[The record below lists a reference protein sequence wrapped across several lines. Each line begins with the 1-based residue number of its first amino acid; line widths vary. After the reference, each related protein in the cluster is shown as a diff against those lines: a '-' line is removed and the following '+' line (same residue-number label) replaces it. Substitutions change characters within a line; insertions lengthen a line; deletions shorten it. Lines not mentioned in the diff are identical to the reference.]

1 MNSLLDL
8 KVTSGQYR
16 NELVEAATRVIDSGW
31 YIGGSELEL
40 FEQEFAR
47 YCGAKYA
54 IGVGNGLDALTLTL
68 RAWKELG
75 KLKEGDEVI
84 VPANTFIASILAIIE
99 NRLVPVLVEPELSTY
114 NLCPI
119 QTEAAITSK
128 TRAILPVHLYGLLA
142 NMPAIMDIAER
153 HNLLVLEESAQA
165 HGASLNGKK
174 AGNWGHAS
182 GFSFCPGKSL
192 GGLGDAGAVTILSF
206 SFCSYEVSNKAKTFC
221 FCANGRY
228 T

>member
-16 NELVEAATRVIDSGW
+16 NELVEAAMRVIDSGW

-84 VPANTFIASILAIIE
+84 VPANT
-99 NRLVPVLVEPELSTY
+99 P
-114 NLCPI
+114 
-119 QTEAAITSK
+119 
-128 TRAILPVHLYGLLA
+128 
-142 NMPAIMDIAER
+142 
-153 HNLLVLEESAQA
+153 
-165 HGASLNGKK
+165 
-174 AGNWGHAS
+174 
-182 GFSFCPGKSL
+182 
-192 GGLGDAGAVTILSF
+192 ILSF